1 MKARR
6 QPAEPNPL
14 APFPKREWGVSR
26 TIAPF
31 FSAAEGAG
39 ERLWYTLTAIILL
52 LLFLP
57 ANTIAQTGFAERV
70 IEHRLSNGL
79 RVLILPRKQSPTCA
93 FYILH
98 RVGGVDEESGRT
110 GVTHMLEHMLFKGTT
125 TIGTRDYEKEKPIW
139 DEIEH
144 LHDELEVERA
154 RGDKAD
160 KKRIAE
166 LRQRE
171 QELLQQVSRWLIPQE
186 YDRIFERAGSPG
198 TNAWTSNDVTVYTVS
213 VPANRIELAALMQAD
228 QMSHPVWRQFY
239 QERDVVLE
247 ERRQSVDDNP
257 DGALW
262 EAFLATAFLV
272 HPYRNP
278 VIGWESDV
286 SRLRTADI
294 DHFFRAFYAPNNTWL
309 AVVGDVEPERVIALV
324 EEHFG
329 AIPAQPLPERR
340 IPEEPPQ
347 RGVRRVVVRMPANP
361 QMLMGFHKPNA
372 PRDDDVVFAV
382 IQGILTRGRTS
393 RLYRELVEKQKIALS
408 VSAYSVP
415 GDRYPNL
422 FVIDAVPR
430 HPHTVQELEQ
440 AIWREIYRLRTQ
452 PTTEA
457 ELKRMRTWA
466 EADVIREL
474 RSNEGMATQLLW
486 ADAVLGDWRE
496 LFRFVER
503 VRKVTAQ
510 DVMRVARKYLHK
522 DNCTV
527 AVLEPASEERK

>member
-1 MKARR
+1 MK
-6 QPAEPNPL
+6 
-14 APFPKREWGVSR
+14 
-26 TIAPF
+26 
-31 FSAAEGAG
+31 
-39 ERLWYTLTAIILL
+39 WYVLFTQATALLL
-52 LLFLP
+52 LLFPTVAL
-57 ANTIAQTGFAERV
+57 AQGTFAERV
-70 IEHRLSNGL
+70 VEHRLSNGL
-79 RVLILPRKQSPTCA
+79 RVLILPRRQSPTCA

-139 DEIEH
+139 EEIER
-144 LHDELEVERA
+144 LHDELETEIA

-160 KKRIAE
+160 KQRIAE
-166 LRQRE
+166 IKQRE

-213 VPANRIELAALMQAD
+213 VPANRLELAALMQAD

-247 ERRQSVDDNP
+247 ERRQSVNDNP

-294 DHFFRAFYAPNNTWL
+294 DRFFRAYYAPNNTWL

-324 EEHFG
+324 EKYFG
-329 AIPAQPLPERR
+329 NIPAHPLPEKR

-347 RGVRRVVVRMPANP
+347 RGIRRVVVKMPANA

-372 PRDDDVVFAV
+372 PHDDDVVFAV

-393 RLYRELVEKQKIALS
+393 RLYRELVERQKIALS

-440 AIWREIYRLRTQ
+440 AIWREITRLCTQ
-452 PTTEA
+452 PVSEA

-466 EADVIREL
+466 EADFIREL

-510 DVMRVARKYLHK
+510 DVKRVAQKYLRK
-522 DNCTV
+522 DNCTI
-527 AVLEPASEERK
+527 AVLEPAPEVSR

>member
-1 MKARR
+1 MRV
-6 QPAEPNPL
+6 
-14 APFPKREWGVSR
+14 VSVVLLMVGFCVH
-26 TIAPF
+26 A
-31 FSAAEGAG
+31 SA
-39 ERLWYTLTAIILL
+39 
-52 LLFLP
+52 
-57 ANTIAQTGFAERV
+57 QVSFAERV
-70 IEHRLSNGL
+70 VEHRLNNGL
-79 RVLILPRKQSPTCA
+79 RVLILPRKQSPTVA

-125 TIGTRDYEKEKPIW
+125 TIGTKDYEKEKPIW
-139 DEIEH
+139 DEIER
-144 LHDELEVERA
+144 LRDELEAERA
-154 RGDKAD
+154 KGEKAD
-160 KKRIAE
+160 KQRIAQ
-166 LRQRE
+166 LQRRE
-171 QELLQQVSRWLIPQE
+171 QDLLQQVSQWLIPQE

-213 VPANRIELAALMQAD
+213 IPANRLELAAWLQAD

-247 ERRQSVDDNP
+247 ERRQSVNDSP
-257 DGALW
+257 EGALW

-294 DHFFRAFYAPNNTWL
+294 DRFFRAYYAPNNTWL
-309 AVVGDVEPERVIALV
+309 AVVGDVHPDQTIALV
-324 EEHFG
+324 EKYFG
-329 AIPAQPLPERR
+329 KIPPQPLRETR
-340 IPEEPPQ
+340 ISAEPPQ

-361 QMLMGFHKPNA
+361 QMLMGFHKPSA
-372 PRDDDVVFAV
+372 PHDDDVVFSV

-408 VSAYSVP
+408 VSAYSAP

-440 AIWREIYRLRTQ
+440 AIWRELSRLRTQ
-452 PTTEA
+452 PVTEA

-466 EADVIREL
+466 EADLLREL

-503 VRKVTAQ
+503 VRRVTAQ
-510 DVMRVARKYLHK
+510 DILRVANQYLHK

-527 AVLEPASEERK
+527 AVIEPAGEAMR

>member
-1 MKARR
+1 MRITGCISK
-6 QPAEPNPL
+6 PL
-14 APFPKREWGVSR
+14 Q
-26 TIAPF
+26 
-31 FSAAEGAG
+31 AAA
-39 ERLWYTLTAIILL
+39 LFLCFLCLTAH
-52 LLFLP
+52 
-57 ANTIAQTGFAERV
+57 AQTNFAERV
-70 IEHRLSNGL
+70 VEHRLSNGL
-79 RVLILPRKQSPTCA
+79 RVLVLPRSQSPTCA

-98 RVGGVDEESGRT
+98 RVGGVDEQSGRT

-125 TIGTRDYEKEKPIW
+125 TIGTRDFEKEKPVW
-139 DEIEH
+139 DEIER
-144 LHDELEVERA
+144 LRDEWEAERA
-154 RGDKAD
+154 KGDRAD
-160 KKRIAE
+160 RQRIAE

-171 QELLQQVSRWLIPQE
+171 QQLLQQVSQWLIPQE
-186 YDRIFERAGSPG
+186 YDRIFEQAGSPG

-213 VPANRIELAALMQAD
+213 VPANRLELAAWMQAD

-247 ERRQSVDDNP
+247 ERRQSVEDSP

-278 VIGWESDV
+278 VIGWASDV

-294 DHFFRAFYAPNNTWL
+294 DRFFRAYYAPNNTWL
-309 AVVGDVEPERVIALV
+309 AVVGDVEPERVIAVV
-324 EEHFG
+324 EKYFG
-329 AIPAQPLPERR
+329 NIPAQPLPQRR

-347 RGVRRVVVRMPANP
+347 RGIRRVVVKMPANP

-372 PRDDDVVFAV
+372 PHDDDVVFAV
-382 IQGILTRGRTS
+382 IQGVLTRGRTS
-393 RLYRELVEKQKIALS
+393 RLYRELVERRKIALS

-422 FVIDAVPR
+422 LVIDAVPR

-440 AIWREIYRLRTQ
+440 AIWREIDRLRTQ
-452 PTTEA
+452 PVTEA
-457 ELKRMRTWA
+457 ELKRMRAWA
-466 EADVIREL
+466 EADLIRGL

-486 ADAVLGDWRE
+486 ADAVLGDWHE

-503 VRKVTAQ
+503 VRRVTAQ
-510 DVMRVARKYLHK
+510 DVIRVARKYLRQ

-527 AVLEPASEERK
+527 ATLEPTPEASR

>member
-1 MKARR
+1 
-6 QPAEPNPL
+6 
-14 APFPKREWGVSR
+14 
-26 TIAPF
+26 
-31 FSAAEGAG
+31 
-39 ERLWYTLTAIILL
+39 
-52 LLFLP
+52 
-57 ANTIAQTGFAERV
+57 
-70 IEHRLSNGL
+70 
-79 RVLILPRKQSPTCA
+79 
-93 FYILH
+93 
-98 RVGGVDEESGRT
+98 
-110 GVTHMLEHMLFKGTT
+110 
-125 TIGTRDYEKEKPIW
+125 
-139 DEIEH
+139 
-144 LHDELEVERA
+144 
-154 RGDKAD
+154 
-160 KKRIAE
+160 
-166 LRQRE
+166 
-171 QELLQQVSRWLIPQE
+171 
-186 YDRIFERAGSPG
+186 
-198 TNAWTSNDVTVYTVS
+198 
-213 VPANRIELAALMQAD
+213 
-228 QMSHPVWRQFY
+228 
-239 QERDVVLE
+239 
-247 ERRQSVDDNP
+247 
-257 DGALW
+257 
-262 EAFLATAFLV
+262 
-272 HPYRNP
+272 
-278 VIGWESDV
+278 
-286 SRLRTADI
+286 
-294 DHFFRAFYAPNNTWL
+294 
-309 AVVGDVEPERVIALV
+309 
-324 EEHFG
+324 
-329 AIPAQPLPERR
+329 
-340 IPEEPPQ
+340 
-347 RGVRRVVVRMPANP
+347 MPANP

>member
-1 MKARR
+1 MR
-6 QPAEPNPL
+6 
-14 APFPKREWGVSR
+14 G
-26 TIAPF
+26 
-31 FSAAEGAG
+31 
-39 ERLWYTLTAIILL
+39 RLWIALL
-52 LLFLP
+52 LLICFPLSLM
-57 ANTIAQTGFAERV
+57 AQSHFAGRV
-70 IEHRLSNGL
+70 VEHRLSNGM
-79 RVLILPRKQSPTCA
+79 RVLILPRRQSPTVA

-125 TIGTRDYEKEKPIW
+125 TVGTRDYEKEKPIW
-139 DEIEH
+139 DEIER
-144 LHDELEVERA
+144 LYDQIEAERA
-154 RGDKAD
+154 KGDKAD
-160 KKRIAE
+160 RERIAQ
-166 LRQRE
+166 LRERE
-171 QELLQQVSRWLIPQE
+171 QELLQEVSQYLIPQE

-213 VPANRIELAALMQAD
+213 VPANRLELAALMQAE
-228 QMSHPVWRQFY
+228 QMSRPVWRQFY

-247 ERRQSVDDNP
+247 ERRQSVHDDP

-278 VIGWESDV
+278 VIGWEPDV

-294 DHFFRAFYAPNNTWL
+294 ERFFRAYYAPNNTWL
-309 AVVGDVEPERVIALV
+309 AVVGDVQPERVITLV
-324 EEHFG
+324 EQYFG
-329 AIPAQPLPERR
+329 SIPAQPLPQTR
-340 IPEEPPQ
+340 IPDEPSQ
-347 RGVRRVVVRMPANP
+347 RGIRRVVVRMPASP
-361 QMLMGFHKPNA
+361 QMLIGFHKPSA
-372 PRDDDVVFAV
+372 PHDDDVVFSV

-408 VSAYSVP
+408 VSAFSAP

-422 FVIDAVPR
+422 FVIHAVPR

-440 AIWREIYRLRTQ
+440 AIWREIQKLRTQ
-452 PTTEA
+452 PVQEA

-466 EADVIREL
+466 EADLIREL
-474 RSNEGMATQLLW
+474 RSNEGMAEQLLW

-510 DVMRVARKYLHK
+510 DVRRVASKYLHK
-522 DNCTV
+522 DNCTI
-527 AVLEPASEERK
+527 AVLETAQEGAR